1 MASVLLPHPLT
12 GRPFAS
18 PVAPGTGWPGD
29 TADAG
34 TPVATTPD
42 AVARLAATASRA
54 ELDAAVTLCRAC
66 PRLVG
71 WREDVATTKRAA
83 FADQPYWGRPVASF
97 GDPDATAL
105 VVGLAPDAQS
115 TFPISDAVS
124 AVKCTM
130 SQPTAARSASR
141 ARPRSNASREEWNS
155 NPSSS
160 TPTFSSKNAASM

>member
-29 TADAG
+29 T
-34 TPVATTPD
+34 V
-42 AVARLAATASRA
+42 VI
-54 ELDAAVTLCRAC
+54 LCRAC

-105 VVGLAPDAQS
+105 VVGLAPAAQS

-160 TPTFSSKNAASM
+160 TPTPAPTLP

>member
-34 TPVATTPD
+34 TPVAT
-42 AVARLAATASRA
+42 
-54 ELDAAVTLCRAC
+54 
-66 PRLVG
+66 
-71 WREDVATTKRAA
+71 
-83 FADQPYWGRPVASF
+83 
-97 GDPDATAL
+97 AL
-105 VVGLAPDAQS
+105 VVGLAPAAQS

-160 TPTFSSKNAASM
+160 TPTPAPTLP